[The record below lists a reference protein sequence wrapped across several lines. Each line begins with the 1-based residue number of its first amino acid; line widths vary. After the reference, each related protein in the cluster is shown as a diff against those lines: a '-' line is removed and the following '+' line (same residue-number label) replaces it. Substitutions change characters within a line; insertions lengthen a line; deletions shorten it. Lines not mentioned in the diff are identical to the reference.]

1 MTTRPRAKA
10 WGFLNRR
17 NIMTVIEA
25 INQVDG
31 IKFNSYSQEDKVRW
45 LSNLDAKISAVL
57 EGAYTNPLSLSMA
70 YDPNTDM
77 ERELLLESPWDEM
90 YIRWMEAMID
100 YNNAET
106 DSYNRSI
113 TLFNNLYN
121 NFMDWYI
128 RRNMPKQNGSGFVF

>member
-1 MTTRPRAKA
+1 MT
-10 WGFLNRR
+10 
-17 NIMTVIEA
+17 IIEA

-31 IKFNSYSQEDKVRW
+31 IKFNTYSQEDKVRW
-45 LSNLDAKISAVL
+45 LSSLDAKITAVL
-57 EGAYTNPLSLSMA
+57 EGAYPSPMGVSA
-70 YDPNTDM
+70 PYDPNTDM

-100 YNNAET
+100 YNNGET

-113 TLFNNLYN
+113 TLFNNLYR

-128 RRNMPKQNGSGFVF
+128 RRNMPAQNGAGFLF

>member
-1 MTTRPRAKA
+1 MT
-10 WGFLNRR
+10 
-17 NIMTVIEA
+17 IIEA

-31 IKFNSYSQEDKVRW
+31 IKFNTYSQEDKVRW
-45 LSNLDAKISAVL
+45 LSSLDAKITAVL
-57 EGAYTNPLSLSMA
+57 EGSYPSPMAVSMP

-100 YNNAET
+100 YNNGET

-113 TLFNNLYN
+113 TLFNNLYQN
-121 NFMDWYI
+121 YMDWYI
-128 RRNMPKQNGSGFVF
+128 RRNMPTQNGSGFLF

>member
-1 MTTRPRAKA
+1 MT
-10 WGFLNRR
+10 
-17 NIMTVIEA
+17 IIEA

-31 IKFNSYSQEDKVRW
+31 IKFNTYSQEDKVRW
-45 LSNLDAKISAVL
+45 LSSLDAKITAVL
-57 EGAYTNPLSLSMA
+57 EGAYPSPMAVSMP

-100 YNNAET
+100 YNNGET

-113 TLFNNLYN
+113 TLFNNLYQN
-121 NFMDWYI
+121 YMDWYI
-128 RRNMPKQNGSGFVF
+128 RRNMPAQNGSGFLF

>member
-1 MTTRPRAKA
+1 MT
-10 WGFLNRR
+10 
-17 NIMTVIEA
+17 IIEA

-31 IKFNSYSQEDKVRW
+31 IKFNTYSQEDKVRW
-45 LSNLDAKISAVL
+45 LSSLDAKITAVL
-57 EGAYTNPLSLSMA
+57 EGAYPAPMAVSMP

-100 YNNAET
+100 YNNGET

-113 TLFNNLYN
+113 TLFNNLYQ

-128 RRNMPKQNGSGFVF
+128 RRNMPAQRGAGFLF

>member
-1 MTTRPRAKA
+1 MT
-10 WGFLNRR
+10 
-17 NIMTVIEA
+17 IIEA

-31 IKFNSYSQEDKVRW
+31 IKFNTYSQEDKVRW
-45 LSNLDAKISAVL
+45 LSSLDAKITAVL
-57 EGAYTNPLSLSMA
+57 EGAYPAPMAVSMP

-77 ERELLLESPWDEM
+77 EMELLLESPWDEM

-100 YNNAET
+100 YNNGET

-113 TLFNNLYN
+113 TLFNNLYQ

-128 RRNMPKQNGSGFVF
+128 RRNMPAQRGAGFLF